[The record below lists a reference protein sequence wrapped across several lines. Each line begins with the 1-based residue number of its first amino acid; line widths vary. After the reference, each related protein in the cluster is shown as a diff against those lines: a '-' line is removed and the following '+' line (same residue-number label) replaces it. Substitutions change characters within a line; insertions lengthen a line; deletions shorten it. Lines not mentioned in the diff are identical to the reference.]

1 MGQHCIGTAQTSLL
15 ASSRS
20 YQVGSPVGQDG
31 KPLLISST
39 CWGPGWGPGR
49 EVSTG
54 DKKAGVLS
62 FSQELVLTSRIPAG
76 EGSLGW
82 SQGAPC
88 GAMTLSACPAPVE
101 ADGHQ
106 PQRLLPVRLTGP
118 PTMLSCPAR
127 PSFPCLFTPQSAHCL
142 TFRASFLVSTSLPS
156 ERGVMR
162 KGLQLPSPCLPG
174 CPGHLAVCGL
184 SGVWQPAAGPPSS
197 VRQGAGIAALG
208 CGPREVLECE
218 ECSVCTSGLPQH
230 L

>member
-1 MGQHCIGTAQTSLL
+1 MGQRCVGTAQTSLL

-82 SQGAPC
+82 SQGAPL
-88 GAMTLSACPAPVE
+88 GAMTLSACPAPME

-106 PQRLLPVRLTGP
+106 PQRLLPVRLTGQP
-118 PTMLSCPAR
+118 IMLSCPAH
-127 PSFPCLFTPQSAHCL
+127 PSIHPSPACLLHRVPT
-142 TFRASFLVSTSLPS
+142 ASHSVLPS
-156 ERGVMR
+156 LFLHHSPQ
-162 KGLQLPSPCLPG
+162 KGAS
-174 CPGHLAVCGL
+174 
-184 SGVWQPAAGPPSS
+184 
-197 VRQGAGIAALG
+197 
-208 CGPREVLECE
+208 
-218 ECSVCTSGLPQH
+218 
-230 L
+230 